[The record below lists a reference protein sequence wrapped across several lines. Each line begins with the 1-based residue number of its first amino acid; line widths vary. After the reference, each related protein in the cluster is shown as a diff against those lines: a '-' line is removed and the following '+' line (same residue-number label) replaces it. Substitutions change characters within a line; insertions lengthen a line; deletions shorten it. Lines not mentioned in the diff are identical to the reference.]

1 VPGFDAFGWGELFS
15 MIAVIISFATICVS
29 LFGKSAQNTRNEQR
43 MFDKLDSLGNIS
55 DEIKSDVRT
64 VSKQVSS
71 YGVRLGKAETDIQA
85 LKDRVDRLET
95 KCDDRFMT
103 LHDLRELGGTD

>member
-1 VPGFDAFGWGELFS
+1 MSGADAFGWGELFS
-15 MIAVIISFATICVS
+15 MIAVIISFVTICVS

-43 MFDKLDSLGNIS
+43 MFDKLNSLGNIS

-85 LKDRVDRLET
+85 LKDRFERLET
-95 KCDDRFMT
+95 KCDKQFLT
-103 LHDLRELGGTD
+103 FCEIGGTD